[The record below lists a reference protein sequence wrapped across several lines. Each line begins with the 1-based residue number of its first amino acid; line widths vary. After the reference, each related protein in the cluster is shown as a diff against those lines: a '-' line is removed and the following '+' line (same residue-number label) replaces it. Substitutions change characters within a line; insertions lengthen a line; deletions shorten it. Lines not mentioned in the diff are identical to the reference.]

1 MPLRESKI
9 MEQLSQSPLAAFL
22 VIFAVLFAAIILA
35 LPTTT
40 WVSQRMANVLSFF
53 SLERFR
59 RPPPLLS
66 KGDALAMRGEVYPA
80 FNVFRRFL
88 DHHPQDLEVYFR
100 LIDLAFGPLQD
111 AELGDAII
119 AYGVKR
125 LDKRGRRVIK
135 ERRNAIVLGEL
146 YPFKHLAWRD
156 ETAYSHPK
164 VEVPKLQRGQFAPKV
179 DSDDA

>member
-1 MPLRESKI
+1 MDDA
-9 MEQLSQSPLAAFL
+9 LSHSPLAVFL
-22 VIFAVLFAAIILA
+22 VVFGVLMAAMILA
-35 LPTTT
+35 LPTTH

-53 SLERFR
+53 SLEKFR

-66 KGDALAMRGEVYPA
+66 KGDALAMQGQVYPA

-88 DHHPQDLEVYFR
+88 DYHPENIEVYFR
-100 LIDLAFGPLQD
+100 LIDLAFGPMQD

-119 AYGVKR
+119 AFGVKR

-146 YPFKHLAWRD
+146 YPLKHLGWRD
-156 ETAYSHPK
+156 EAAYSHAK
-164 VEVPKLQRGQFAPKV
+164 VEVPELQRGQFAPKAEEREERV
-179 DSDDA
+179 

>member
-1 MPLRESKI
+1 MN
-9 MEQLSQSPLAAFL
+9 QSPIAAFL
-22 VIFAVLFAAIILA
+22 VIFAVLLMAVLVAV
-35 LPTTT
+35 PTSH
-40 WVSQRMANVLSFF
+40 WVSQKMANVLSFF

-66 KGDALAMRGEVYPA
+66 KGDALAMRGEIYPA

-88 DHHPQDLEVYFR
+88 NHHPRDLEVYSR
-100 LIDLAFGPLQD
+100 LIDLAFGPMQD

-119 AYGVKR
+119 AFGVKR

-146 YPFKHLAWRD
+146 YPLKHLGWRD
-156 ETAYSHPK
+156 HVEYNHPK
-164 VEVPKLQRGQFAPKV
+164 VEVPDALQGQFAPVV
-179 DSDDA
+179 DEESAQAGS

>member
-1 MPLRESKI
+1 MNDALN
-9 MEQLSQSPLAAFL
+9 QSPMAVFL
-22 VIFAVLFAAIILA
+22 VVFAVLMAAILLA
-35 LPTTT
+35 LPTTH
-40 WVSQRMANVLSFF
+40 WISQRMANVLSFF
-53 SLERFR
+53 SLEKFR

-66 KGDALAMRGEVYPA
+66 KGDALAMQGHVYPA

-88 DHHPQDLEVYFR
+88 DYHPQDIEVYFR
-100 LIDLAFGPLQD
+100 LIDLAFGPMQN

-146 YPFKHLAWRD
+146 YPLKHLAWRD
-156 ETAYSHPK
+156 ETAYSHAK
-164 VEVPKLQRGQFAPKV
+164 VEVPKLQRGQFAPREEEGV
-179 DSDDA
+179 EP

>member
-1 MPLRESKI
+1 MALATI
-9 MEQLSQSPLAAFL
+9 GQSPISAFFF
-22 VIFAVLFAAIILA
+22 IFAVFMAAIILA
-35 LPTTT
+35 LPVSH

-53 SLERFR
+53 SLDRFR

-80 FNVFRRFL
+80 FTLFRRFL
-88 DHHPQDLEVYFR
+88 QYHPQDLDVYSR
-100 LIDLAFGPLQD
+100 LIDLAFGPMQD

-146 YPFKHLAWRD
+146 YPLKHLAWRD

-164 VEVPKLQRGQFAPKV
+164 VEVPKFQRGQFAPKEGEI
-179 DSDDA
+179 

>member
-1 MPLRESKI
+1 MN
-9 MEQLSQSPLAAFL
+9 QSPLAVFL
-22 VIFAVLFAAIILA
+22 VVFAVLFCAIILA
-35 LPTTT
+35 LPATH
-40 WVSQRMANVLSFF
+40 WIGQRMANVLSFF

-66 KGDALAMRGEVYPA
+66 KGDALAMRGEIYPA

-88 DHHPQDLEVYFR
+88 KHHPRDLEVYSR
-100 LIDLAFGPLQD
+100 LIDLAFGPMQD

-119 AYGVKR
+119 AFGVKR

-146 YPFKHLAWRD
+146 YPLKHLAWRD
-156 ETAYSHPK
+156 DTAYSHPK
-164 VEVPKLQRGQFAPKV
+164 VEVPKSLRGQFAPPLDETTGV
-179 DSDDA
+179 PGADEI